1 MQSNLHCV
9 TGLQISLH
17 KHIFL
22 DTVKD
27 TMQTPKM
34 YTLAPD
40 ENPMMQS
47 RWGGGTR
54 GRLERREAK
63 ASEKTRVM
71 LKTRNVYETCKLRAW
86 WGMEGLVQIL

>member
-17 KHIFL
+17 KPSFL
-22 DTVKD
+22 DAVKD
-27 TMQTPKM
+27 TMQT
-34 YTLAPD
+34 APD

-54 GRLERREAK
+54 GRVERREAK
-63 ASEKTRVM
+63 ASEKTTVT
-71 LKTRNVYETCKLRAW
+71 L
-86 WGMEGLVQIL
+86 